1 MMEVNM
7 MTTINKKAD
16 IKTSEKKLATE
27 TPGTPRRANGCIAAA
42 TCKMAA
48 FCGGNC
54 NDKFRSEK

>member
-1 MMEVNM
+1 M
-7 MTTINKKAD
+7 MTTINKEAD

-27 TPGTPRRANGCIAAA
+27 TPRTPRRANGCIAAA

-48 FCGGNC
+48 FCDGNC